1 MKTYTIKSQTM
12 RTLLFILLF
21 VTSFTY
27 AVVPP
32 SINNPTPLEVCDSD
46 NNGFTVFNLLSKN
59 GEILGALNPSDYTV
73 NYYLTLIDA
82 QNEVNPIVNA
92 STYFNINPLQQTIYV
107 RVTEIATNEFS
118 TTSLSLIAH
127 TPPLVNAIPNLSV
140 YENPF
145 DGAAVFDL
153 TSHETVITNGVAG
166 ITVAFYHTQFDAEIE
181 ANLIPFANIYNG
193 VDQEV
198 IWVNVQNTATG
209 CFTVSSFTLRVF
221 DSSTILFF
229 PDANL
234 KAALVNAS
242 PSNTTALGSGGYT
255 TIDTNGDGEIQI
267 TEANVITGL
276 QLQGGGIIDFTGIQ
290 GFPNIT
296 YFGCYSNPIGL
307 LNLNGFTQLT
317 NINITY
323 SQGTQT
329 VYNIFNLPSLTNFN
343 YTYSNVTSITLTNTN
358 SVTDVGVWGN
368 PSLTTLNLIELTGL
382 LRIKADGCAITN
394 FSATN
399 SPILNELNLS
409 GSNLTSIAITTY
421 PALKKLYLDGN
432 QLTDVSG
439 FSNLLVLEDLN
450 IQNNQITNLQLPPM
464 PALRS
469 LTAGSNG
476 YPTIDLSGY
485 PQLRALAAN
494 NNTLTTI
501 DFSNNPLLQ
510 QLIISQNA
518 IATADFSMLSNL
530 TSTTL
535 GGNLF
540 TEIDLSGS
548 PLLNGIAFF
557 DNPNLTHV
565 NLKSGTVSSINYSN
579 SAYYNLPNLD
589 YVCVDEGDVFTY
601 DTAQLPNLV
610 VTSYCSFTPGGDYNT
625 ITGTATL
632 DTNGDGCDSLDVTVP
647 FLGLNISLNGVS
659 TNSSVYTNG
668 FGLYNVYTNTVGVY
682 QLSPNLEIPAY
693 FNISPVEAI
702 IATID
707 NSTTTA
713 NICLTPNGS
722 NSDVEVVLA
731 PILPARPGFN
741 ASYELVYK
749 NKGNQTL
756 SGAVTFEFDDTILDY
771 ISSSETPASQNTG
784 MISWNYT
791 NLQPFEN
798 RSISLVLNVN
808 SPVETPAVNLGDVL
822 NFTTSISPLVE
833 DAMPNDNAFVF
844 NQVVIGSYDP
854 NDITCLQG
862 DLVAPSEIGNYL
874 HYIVNFENTGNYYAE
889 NVVVKTIVDTSKY
902 DISSLQ
908 PLNSSHN
915 MTTRIV
921 ENKVEFIF
929 EGINLDAVGGNP
941 PVGGHGNVLFKIKS
955 KSDLV
960 SGDQVTKMSN
970 IYFDYNAPIT
980 TNDAQTT
987 YASLSNTIVEL
998 DSFTLYPNP
1007 SQSLVNIK
1015 SAHTI
1020 ESVELYD
1027 VQGRILEKRF
1037 ENSDTVT
1044 IDLSSR
1050 DNGIYFLKIT
1060 SEKGSSVEKVVK
1072 N

>member
-1 MKTYTIKSQTM
+1 M

-46 NNGFTVFNLLSKN
+46 NNSYEEFDLTTKN
-59 GEILGALNPSDYTV
+59 AEILGALNANDHTV
-73 NYYLTLIDA
+73 NYYITLVDA
-82 QNEVNPIVNA
+82 QNDVNPIVNPTIFTN
-92 STYFNINPLQQTIYV
+92 SNPSQTLYV
-107 RVTEIATNEFS
+107 RVTEIATSEFS
-118 TTSLSLIAH
+118 TTTLDLIVNP
-127 TPPLVNAIPNLSV
+127 TPVVAPIPNLSV

-145 DGAAVFDL
+145 DGGAIFDL

-166 ITVAFYHTQFDAEIE
+166 LTVVFYLSLADAEAQSNAI
-181 ANLIPFANIYNG
+181 ANPASYLG
-193 VDQEV
+193 MDQQV
-198 IWVNVQNTATG
+198 ISVNVQNTTTG

-242 PSNTTALGSGGYT
+242 PSNNTALGSGGYT

-329 VYNIFNLPSLTNFN
+329 VYNIFNLPALTNFN
-343 YTYSNVTSITLTNTN
+343 YTYSNVSSITLTNTN

-368 PSLTTLNLIELTGL
+368 PGLTTLNLIELTGL
-382 LRIKADGCAITN
+382 LRIRAEGCAINN

-409 GSNLTSIAITTY
+409 GSDLTSIAITTY
-421 PALKKLYLDGN
+421 PALKKLTLEGN

-439 FSNLLVLEDLN
+439 FSNLSVLEELN

-469 LTAGSNG
+469 LVAGSNG

-485 PQLRALAAN
+485 PQLRVLAAN

-601 DTAQLPNLV
+601 NTTQLPNLV

-632 DTNGDGCDSLDVTVP
+632 DTNGDGCDNLDVTVP

-668 FGLYNVYTNTVGVY
+668 LGLYNVYTNTAGVY

-693 FNISPVEAI
+693 FTISPVEAI
-702 IATID
+702 ITTID

-731 PILPARPGFN
+731 PITPARPGFN
-741 ASYELVYK
+741 ATYELVYK
-749 NKGNQTL
+749 NKGNTTL
-756 SGAVTFEFDDTILDY
+756 SGSVTFEYDDTILDY

-784 MISWNYT
+784 TISWDYT

-822 NFTTSISPLVE
+822 NFTTNISPLVE
-833 DAMPNDNAFVF
+833 DAMPNDNTFAF

-874 HYIVNFENTGNYYAE
+874 HYIVNFENTGNYFAE

-921 ENKVEFIF
+921 DNKVEFIF

-960 SGDQVTKMSN
+960 NGDQVTKMSN

-998 DSFTLYPNP
+998 DDSFTVYPNP
-1007 SQSLVNIK
+1007 SQSVVNIK

-1020 ESVELYD
+1020 ESIELYD

-1037 ENSDTVT
+1037 ENSDSVT

-1060 SEKGSSVEKVVK
+1060 SEKGSKVEKVVK

>member
-12 RTLLFILLF
+12 KTLLFILLF
-21 VTSFTY
+21 ITGFAY
-27 AVVPP
+27 AQPN
-32 SINNPTPLEVCDSD
+32 INTNPTPLAVCDTD
-46 NNGFTVFNLLSKN
+46 DNGFEVFNLISKN
-59 GEILGALNPSDYTV
+59 FEIFNNLDETNLTL
-73 NYYLTLIDA
+73 NYYVTLVNA
-82 QNEVNPIVNA
+82 QNATNPIVNPTNYTNITA
-92 STYFNINPLQQTIYV
+92 STQTVYA
-107 RVTEIATNEFS
+107 RVTNTVTNTFSIATLN
-118 TTSLSLIAH
+118 LICN
-127 TPPLVNAIPNLSV
+127 PPIVLGAIPDLIV
-140 YENPF
+140 YENPA
-145 DGAAVFDL
+145 DGAAVFHLIDHTAAIVGGAPL
-153 TSHETVITNGVAG
+153 TVP
-166 ITVAFYHTQFDAEIE
+166 AFYNTQMDAELQINPIV
-181 ANLIPFANIYNG
+181 NLTAYNG
-193 VDQEV
+193 TDQEL
-198 IWVNVQNTATG
+198 IWVKIQNLYTG
-209 CFTVSSFTLRVF
+209 CSIVSSFKLRVV
-221 DSSTILFF
+221 DSSIILTF
-229 PDANL
+229 PDTNL
-234 KAALVNAS
+234 KAALVNSS
-242 PSNTTALGSGGYT
+242 PTTQTALGSGGYVAV
-255 TIDTNGDGEIQI
+255 DTNGDGEIQVG
-267 TEANVITGL
+267 EAIVITGL
-276 QLQGGGIIDFTGIQ
+276 QFQGSGIIDFTGIQ

-296 YFGCYSNPIGL
+296 YFGCYNNPIGV

-329 VYNIFNLPSLTNFN
+329 VYNLFNLPALTNFN

-382 LRIKADGCAITN
+382 LRIKADGCSINN

-399 SPILNELNLS
+399 SPILNELNLG
-409 GSNLTSIAITTY
+409 GSDLTSIAITTY
-421 PALKKLYLDGN
+421 PALKKLTLEGN
-432 QLTDVSG
+432 QLTDVSD
-439 FSNLLVLEDLN
+439 FSNLLALEELN

-469 LTAGSNG
+469 LIAGSNG

-485 PQLRALAAN
+485 PQLRVLAAN

-601 DTAQLPNLV
+601 NTAQLPNLV

-632 DTNGDGCDSLDVTVP
+632 DANGDGCDSLDILVP
-647 FLGLNISLNGVS
+647 FLGLNISMNGIS
-659 TNSSVYTNG
+659 TNSSVYTNSL
-668 FGLYNVYTNTVGVY
+668 GLYTIYTNTVGVY

-693 FNISPVEAI
+693 FNVSPAEAI
-702 IATID
+702 ITTID

-731 PILPARPGFN
+731 PITPARPGFN
-741 ASYELVYK
+741 ATYELVYK
-749 NKGNQTL
+749 NKGNTTL
-756 SGAVTFEFDDTILDY
+756 SGSVTFEYDDTILDY
-771 ISSSETPASQNTG
+771 ISSSQTPASQNTG
-784 MISWNYT
+784 TISWDYS

-822 NFTTSISPLVE
+822 NFNTSISPVVE
-833 DAMPNDNAFVF
+833 DALPNDNTFAF

-874 HYIVNFENTGNYYAE
+874 HYVVNFENIGNFYAE

-902 DISSLQ
+902 DITSLQ
-908 PLNSSHN
+908 ILNSSHN

-921 ENKVEFIF
+921 DNKVEFIF

-960 SGDQVTKMSN
+960 TGDQVTKMSN

-998 DSFTLYPNP
+998 DDSFTLYPNP
-1007 SQSLVNIK
+1007 SQSIVNIK

-1037 ENSDTVT
+1037 ENSDTVI
-1044 IDLSSR
+1044 IDLSNR

-1060 SEKGSSVEKVVK
+1060 SEKGSKVEKVVK